1 MTVPTRAP
9 LILLGNVLP
18 FTLATL
24 MVWGRMYSRLALL
37 RPFGLDDYLLAAAW
51 LAALAECSLA
61 GVGTSH
67 GAGRHKTDIPPGYV
81 VVNQQ
86 VLYGSRIS
94 YQMSLGLV
102 KLSLAVFYLRVF
114 NVNQAARIHIYALIA
129 FVITFTS
136 ALLLL
141 NTLQCIPPSKYW
153 SLDPNHPGHCTDPA
167 PGFWLAFACQAIT
180 DIWLLAFA
188 APRVWR
194 LQMPRAQKIA
204 ILATLTLGWVSL
216 IAAVIRAV
224 RISTVLRSGDQ
235 AWVSYD
241 LSIWSAV
248 EINVSLICAAA
259 PTLKPVFQR
268 WLPGLFYSLSS
279 KHAQSHKPPGHSERA
294 RWAKVS
300 KGGAAYEMSRSR
312 VAHHGVASHSQE
324 ELARRA
330 SQEQWAVGKL
340 DRAGSDD
347 DGESLEPPRRPQG
360 DQTGITKSAQVKV
373 SHWPLRSESP
383 V

>member
-24 MVWGRMYSRLALL
+24 LVWGRMYSRLALL
-37 RPFGLDDYLLAAAW
+37 RQFGLDDYLLAAAW

-61 GVGTSH
+61 GVGRSH

-141 NTLQCIPPSKYW
+141 NILQCIPPSKYW
-153 SLDPNHPGHCTDPA
+153 SLDPNTPGHCTDPA

-180 DIWLLAFA
+180 DTWLIAFA
-188 APRVWR
+188 
-194 LQMPRAQKIA
+194 KIA

-224 RISTVLRSGDQ
+224 RISTVLGSGDQ

-279 KHAQSHKPPGHSERA
+279 KHAQSHKPTGHSERA
-294 RWAKVS
+294 RWAKAS
-300 KGGAAYEMSRSR
+300 KGGGAYEISRSR

-330 SQEQWAVGKL
+330 SQEQWAAGKL

-347 DGESLEPPRRPQG
+347 DGESLEQPRRPQG
-360 DQTGITKSAQVKV
+360 DHTGITKSTQVKV